1 MKLLLDKSA
10 QGYAIEVHSR
20 KAETKKI
27 FGVETSLYSTE
38 EEAFINL
45 LSPQWNR
52 ASVKR
57 LEENSH
63 GKPSQNYSLAE
74 TFDLS
79 GIPRID
85 LVFQFYDS
93 LSLENQERF
102 IQLLKYAVNLSEEQ
116 SLEVRI
122 INGYTSQPKSYNHT
136 PMIVFAQFTPSG
148 RAKANSWRARIPLRC
163 DEKAPLTII
172 LPICFKA
179 AFISN
184 NDVWFGKESF
194 CPIKVDD
201 FLPTPGRFVIFE

>member
-1 MKLLLDKSA
+1 M
-10 QGYAIEVHSR
+10 
-20 KAETKKI
+20 
-27 FGVETSLYSTE
+27 
-38 EEAFINL
+38 
-45 LSPQWNR
+45 SPQWNR
-52 ASVKR
+52 ASIKR
-57 LEENSH
+57 LAKNSH

-148 RAKANSWRARIPLRC
+148 RAKQILGRRAYH
-163 DEKAPLTII
+163 
-172 LPICFKA
+172 
-179 AFISN
+179 
-184 NDVWFGKESF
+184 
-194 CPIKVDD
+194 
-201 FLPTPGRFVIFE
+201 